1 MGRHPKYMHGPL
13 AGYALLLIAG
23 AVPVHAADMPP
34 EVNVLVETPAQP
46 QAQPQPQPIAPMPP
60 ESVPVAQ
67 APPPAALP
75 ADTLPGAGTT
85 HDAAPDTRPPVLT
98 TAGSDWEAL
107 KAQAIA
113 QVEAGK
119 LDEAHESCRKAL
131 ALAQQKVGADGV
143 PVADSLGTLAAVY
156 QARGDTLAAEA
167 LLRWSLGILETAY
180 GPDDT
185 ALLRP
190 LRGLA
195 ALYVQDAATLNSEDG
210 LRKAGPW
217 LERGMRIVD
226 LAQAKGTAHDAD
238 DMGEF
243 AAFVHN
249 VGDGEG
255 FLKIMQVVLAVRE
268 RTLGLDHPK
277 VGDTLLTMADW
288 FAWSRQADRV
298 APLAIRILTIHERA
312 YGAASP
318 EFANTLA
325 QLRTLNFKVG
335 DPMLAEGYG
344 RRALDIRERALGA
357 THPDVA
363 EALRGLA
370 DIFERS
376 GRPAMALQY
385 RERANKIAPLPSVP
399 R

>member
-1 MGRHPKYMHGPL
+1 MKYTHDMLVAVGL
-13 AGYALLLIAG
+13 SLLVAAAPAQSAAMQPAG
-23 AVPVHAADMPP
+23 APP
-34 EVNVLVETPAQP
+34 EAPARQP
-46 QAQPQPQPIAPMPP
+46 DALPTAT
-60 ESVPVAQ
+60 
-67 APPPAALP
+67 ALP
-75 ADTLPGAGTT
+75 ADTPPTEAAQV
-85 HDAAPDTRPPVLT
+85 DAATAEAAQVDAPLAAPAAPEAPATAPVPA
-98 TAGSDWEAL
+98 TAGSEWEVL
-107 KAQAIA
+107 QRQAIA
-113 QVEAGK
+113 QIDAGR
-119 LDEAHESCRKAL
+119 LDEAQATCRQAL
-131 ALAQQKVGADGV
+131 ALAEEKVGADGV
-143 PVADSLGTLAAVY
+143 PVAYSLGALAAVY
-156 QARGDTLAAEA
+156 QARGDTLGAEA
-167 LLRWSLGILETAY
+167 LLRWSLAILEHAY
-180 GPDDT
+180 GPDGT

-195 ALYVQDAATLNSEDG
+195 GLYVQDAAMLNSEAG
-210 LRKAGPW
+210 RQKAGPW
-217 LERGMRIVD
+217 LQRGMRIID
-226 LAQAKGTAHDAD
+226 LAQANGTAQDAD
-238 DMGEF
+238 EMSEF

-268 RTLGLDHPK
+268 RTLGPEHAR
-277 VGDTLLTMADW
+277 VGDTLLAMAEW
-288 FAWSRQADRV
+288 FAWSRQGERV
-298 APLAIRILTIHERA
+298 APLAVRAMTIHERA
-312 YGAASP
+312 YGTTSP

-385 RERANKIAPLPSVP
+385 RERANRIAPLPPGSA
-399 R
+399 RN